1 MTNRRFWCVLAMILA
16 TLLLA
21 GCSKRRQSTPELEAI
36 IRTHNDL
43 IAIRGNIHVIASL
56 NPSQRPPTTLAEL
69 VQWMDDQIDV
79 SSDEAL
85 ECVDVEKKTITDG
98 WGRPI
103 VLLSHCG
110 CLCGLASKG
119 PNGTWEGG
127 ANGDIIVCL
136 GVVPTENPGP
146 LIPSP

>member
-16 TLLLA
+16 ALLLA
-21 GCSKRRQSTPELEAI
+21 GCKRKAKPELDAI
-36 IRTHNDL
+36 MRTHNDL
-43 IAIRGNIHVIASL
+43 RYIRVTIHIITSFD
-56 NPSQRPPTTLAEL
+56 PSQRPPVTLAEL
-69 VQWMDDQIDV
+69 VQWMNEQIDI

-85 ECVDVEKKTITDG
+85 ECVDVKKKTISDG

-110 CLCGLASKG
+110 CLCAVASKG

-127 ANGDIIVCL
+127 TGDDIVVCL
-136 GVVPTENPGP
+136 GEAVVPTENS
-146 LIPSP
+146 IRDKK